1 MLQAFLIGLINL
13 KKVSLGLR
21 RNLQGKDKV
30 LEDRDRFATDLIGKS
45 IFNCHNENLKK
56 IILYGI

>member
-30 LEDRDRFATDLIGKS
+30 LEDRDRFATDLL
-45 IFNCHNENLKK
+45 ENPFLTATMK
-56 IILYGI
+56 I